1 MIIKEINVNDYLTKS
16 NLPASDYV
24 INPYVGCPM
33 KCLYCYAAY
42 MVSFSKH
49 EEDWGDFIDVKHTNK
64 RINNRGYNNN
74 CKLHRKWNNKTS
86 NPSNNSKS
94 RRSKYWK
101 NNTM

>member
-1 MIIKEINVNDYLTKS
+1 MVVEDITRVKDYLTKTKLS
-16 NLPASDYV
+16 TLDFV

-64 RINNRGYNNN
+64 R
-74 CKLHRKWNNKTS
+74 RKKHGKKKKTQTR
-86 NPSNNSKS
+86 KG
-94 RRSKYWK
+94 KGK
-101 NNTM
+101 KKAA

>member
-1 MIIKEINVNDYLTKS
+1 MVVEDITRVKDYLTKTKLS
-16 NLPASDYV
+16 TLDFV

-64 RINNRGYNNN
+64 RINLFKIKDKKVMISTVTDPYNCYEEQNRI
-74 CKLHRKWNNKTS
+74 WF
-86 NPSNNSKS
+86 
-94 RRSKYWK
+94 
-101 NNTM
+101 